1 MKDIRNYIIAALL
14 VLLICDLVF
23 RKIPEPE
30 LDKHD
35 LVISQ
40 KTLEN
45 MHLASAVRQL
55 KAQRVRDSLNEIAT
69 LKRFKSEKA
78 KAVAEIK
85 AVPTLATATA
95 PELDSLG
102 VELLPVPK
110 TDTLYTMDIGRARAA
125 FSEVMKSR
133 AKDKL
138 IKVLD
143 ARVQEVTAEKDTA
156 VANLNKDLVAERQ
169 ISANKDTI
177 ITETKGKVEDEQKR
191 NRKLRRQNTALKI
204 ITPVVAVGSAA
215 AAIFI
220 SRD

>member
-14 VLLICDLVF
+14 VLLICDIVF
-23 RKIPEPE
+23 RKVPEPE

-45 MHLASAVRQL
+45 VNLRAQVRQL
-55 KAQRVRDSLNEIAT
+55 KARRTTDSLNEIAT
-69 LKRFKSEKA
+69 LKRFKIEKR
-78 KAVAEIK
+78 KADAELA
-85 AVPTLATATA
+85 AVPTLATASA

-102 VELLPVPK
+102 DALLPAPK
-110 TDTLYTMDIGRARAA
+110 TDTLYAMDIGRARAA

-133 AKDKL
+133 AKDKI

-143 ARVQEVTAEKDTA
+143 ARVAEVTAEKDTA
-156 VANLNKDLVAERQ
+156 VATLNKELASEKA

-177 ITETKGKVEDEQKR
+177 ISETQGKVEDKTKENK
-191 NRKLRRQNTALKI
+191 KLQRQNKVLKI
-204 ITPVVAVGSAA
+204 FVPVVGVGSALA
-215 AAIFI
+215 TIFI
-220 SRD
+220 TRD